1 MLHRGE
7 PVPGL
12 PGVLPQGRLRA
23 RVQQPDQYRYV
34 ENRAAIVWP
43 TYHTFKIVAGV
54 YIKPNMVVGGGV
66 AGEEMKSE
74 GTGRKKMK
82 KREGRKK

>member
-12 PGVLPQGRLRA
+12 PGLLPQGRLRA

-54 YIKPNMVVGGGV
+54 YIKPNTMGVGGGV
-66 AGEEMKSE
+66 AGEKMKS
-74 GTGRKKMK
+74 
-82 KREGRKK
+82 